1 MIDMIV
7 FPISFLIYKNPLRA
21 LTKSKSRVEYPHE
34 FIYCA
39 DMTQVILKPALP
51 EATCANKE
59 IMSKENLKTIAK
71 VFDYSVKK
79 YQEQDCLGTRKI
91 IGIQQIVDD
100 DNSDDGKI
108 FTKMILDNKYQWQ
121 SYREISQ
128 RVTNVSKGLTSIGLK
143 ATDKVLI
150 YADTCAEW
158 MITALAC
165 FKSSIIIVTLYTNL
179 GNDGII
185 HGVNQ
190 VSTNILG
197 KSELL
202 LNTKALGIYLYTF
215 KSVIP
220 ESVKIKIFSK
230 SVKMIPII
238 ISEDI

>member
-7 FPISFLIYKNPLRA
+7 FPINFLIYKNPLRA
-21 LTKSKSRVEYPHE
+21 LTKSKPRVEYPHE

-59 IMSKENLKTIAK
+59 IMSKENLNTIAK

-79 YQEQDCLGTRKI
+79 YEEQDCLGTRKI
-91 IGIQQIVDD
+91 IGIQQIVEND

-197 KSELL
+197 K
-202 LNTKALGIYLYTF
+202 Y
-215 KSVIP
+215 
-220 ESVKIKIFSK
+220 
-230 SVKMIPII
+230 
-238 ISEDI
+238 ISFR

>member
-7 FPISFLIYKNPLRA
+7 FPINFLIYKNPLRA

-59 IMSKENLKTIAK
+59 IMSKENLNTIAK

-79 YQEQDCLGTRKI
+79 YEEQDCLGTRKI

-197 KSELL
+197 KLNRFLL
-202 LNTKALGIYLYTF
+202 DDMYLSMFSY
-215 KSVIP
+215 
-220 ESVKIKIFSK
+220 IFS
-230 SVKMIPII
+230 
-238 ISEDI
+238 

>member
-1 MIDMIV
+1 
-7 FPISFLIYKNPLRA
+7 
-21 LTKSKSRVEYPHE
+21 
-34 FIYCA
+34 
-39 DMTQVILKPALP
+39 
-51 EATCANKE
+51 
-59 IMSKENLKTIAK
+59 
-71 VFDYSVKK
+71 
-79 YQEQDCLGTRKI
+79 
-91 IGIQQIVDD
+91 
-100 DNSDDGKI
+100 
-108 FTKMILDNKYQWQ
+108 MILDNKYQWQ

-197 KSELL
+197 KLNRFLL
-202 LNTKALGIYLYTF
+202 DDMYLSMFSY
-215 KSVIP
+215 
-220 ESVKIKIFSK
+220 IFS
-230 SVKMIPII
+230 
-238 ISEDI
+238 